1 MVSFIHLKR
10 RHTNRGELE
19 AIFEFRNLLKLRTI
33 KINKIII
40 CLLVRSDRR
49 DKAWNFVKI
58 LINEKIIYC
67 RLYIKGSYIK
77 RKKIYTEIQNR

>member
-10 RHTNRGELE
+10 QHTNRGELE
-19 AIFEFRNLLKLRTI
+19 AIFEFRNLLKLRAI

-40 CLLVRSDRR
+40 CLLVNSDRR

-58 LINEKIIYC
+58 LINQKVIYC
-67 RLYIKGSYIK
+67 RLYIKGSLFYPE
-77 RKKIYTEIQNR
+77 KKIHI